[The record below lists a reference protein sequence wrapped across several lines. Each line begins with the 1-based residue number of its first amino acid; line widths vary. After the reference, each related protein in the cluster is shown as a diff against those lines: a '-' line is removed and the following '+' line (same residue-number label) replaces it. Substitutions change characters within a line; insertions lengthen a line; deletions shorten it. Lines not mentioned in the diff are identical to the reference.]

1 MTLLE
6 LLQLLRKKLA
16 LVIALPIVFTLATG
30 VYAYGFMKDV
40 YTSSVQLYVLT
51 QSQTSQDQAY
61 ATSSDTA
68 ASQQLANDIAV
79 LAASPSVQEATAKAL
94 RLNDLA
100 DYTID
105 VKGATTNR
113 IITLTVTARDPNSA
127 ARVANELAKNTAS
140 RSVEI
145 MGLKAVNI
153 VSDARVPNAPSGPN
167 RAMYLAVAFLAGLF
181 VAIAVAVLMDMLNT
195 TVKSREEAEELFGL
209 PVLVVVPELKK
220 VK

>member
-16 LVIALPIVFTLATG
+16 LVIALPVIFTLVTG
-30 VYAYGFMKDV
+30 IYTFGFMEDV
-40 YTSSVQLYVLT
+40 YTSEVQLYVLT
-51 QSQTSQDQAY
+51 QSQTSQDQSY

-79 LAASPSVQEATAKAL
+79 IADTPKVRNATAKAL
-94 RLNDLA
+94 GMKDLK
-100 DYTID
+100 DYTLG
-105 VKGATTNR
+105 VKNATTNR
-113 IITLTVTARDPNSA
+113 VITLTVTANDPAAA
-127 ARVANELAKNTAS
+127 ARVANEFAKNTAS
-140 RSVEI
+140 CAVQI

-153 VSDARVPNAPSGPN
+153 VDDATSSDIPSGPN
-167 RAMYLAVAFLAGLF
+167 RKMYLAVAFLAGLF
-181 VAIAVAVLMDMLNT
+181 VAVAIVVLMDMLNT

-209 PVLVVVPELKK
+209 PVLGTMPELKK

>member
-16 LVIALPIVFTLATG
+16 LVIALPVIFTLATG
-30 VYAYGFMKDV
+30 IYTFGFMEDV
-40 YTSSVQLYVLT
+40 YTSEVQLYVLT
-51 QSQTSQDQAY
+51 QSQTSQDQSY

-79 LAASPSVQEATAKAL
+79 IADTPKVRNATAKAL
-94 RLNDLA
+94 GMKDLK
-100 DYTID
+100 DYTLG
-105 VKGATTNR
+105 VKNATTNR
-113 IITLTVTARDPNSA
+113 VITLTVTANDPAAA
-127 ARVANELAKNTAS
+127 ARVANEFAKNTAS
-140 RSVEI
+140 CSVET

-153 VSDARVPNAPSGPN
+153 VDDATSSDIPSGPN
-167 RAMYLAVAFLAGLF
+167 RKMYLAVAFLAGLF
-181 VAIAVAVLMDMLNT
+181 VVVAIVVLMDMLNT

-209 PVLVVVPELKK
+209 PVLGTMPELKK